1 MNMRGFLLVFFAVLW
16 AGPVLSQVTP
26 NPSIER
32 KSAKNVFIN
41 KIEIT
46 SEHTVFHMQFYDK
59 SDEDSFDRFMKENP
73 EIGRRL
79 KDMGLNREQ
88 ALKLF
93 RERMSMGQ
101 TISFQP
107 GSRVVLPD
115 GRKFKFI
122 KAINIPVSPERQEV
136 ETGKKYFFKV
146 YFEKIPA
153 GFEKI
158 DLIEYD
164 TDTEGTFQYWNF
176 NGIKI
181 NNPKNR
187 QPAAESPVEEPVLK
201 TTDFRVYGRILNAA
215 TNEPIHAK
223 IICDGRETGETID
236 SLQTSRTGKYE
247 FYVNENEISFRVS
260 APGFEELTESVN
272 LKVFLKSG
280 SFEKDIYVEPLPT
293 RDGVTEVEEEPAGA
307 DEKRTD
313 AEEKP
318 AEIIGEKLN
327 EEATAFKLDK
337 VYFNLGQAVI
347 LEESYEQLNLLA
359 EYLLAN
365 PELKIRIEGHTD
377 NQGDAAAN
385 QKLSIERAFNV
396 RQYLIGKGIDGKRI
410 SFKGFG
416 SSRPVSPNDTEESR
430 SRNRRVEYVI
440 VPGDE

>member
-1 MNMRGFLLVFFAVLW
+1 MNMKGFLLLVFATLWSFTAV
-16 AGPVLSQVTP
+16 SQVTP

-46 SEHTVFHMQFYDK
+46 EEYTVFHMQFYDK

-88 ALKLF
+88 ALKMF

-122 KAINIPVSPERQEV
+122 RAVNIPVSPERQEV

-164 TDTEGTFQYWNF
+164 ADSEGTLQYWNF
-176 NGIKI
+176 NGIRI
-181 NNPKNR
+181 NNPKDR
-187 QPAAESPVEEPVLK
+187 QPVQDSPVEEPVLK
-201 TTDFRVYGRILNAA
+201 ATDFRVYGRILNAA
-215 TNEPIHAK
+215 TGQPIHAR
-223 IICDGRETGETID
+223 IICSGKESGVAID

-260 APGFEELTESVN
+260 APGFEALTESVN

-280 SFEKDIYVEPLPT
+280 SFEKDIYVEPVDT
-293 RDGVTEVEEEPAGA
+293 AEATPAAPETAPGSS
-307 DEKRTD
+307 
-313 AEEKP
+313 
-318 AEIIGEKLN
+318 IGEQLN

-347 LEESYEQLNLLA
+347 LKESYEQLDHLA
-359 EYLLAN
+359 AYLKEN
-365 PELKIRIEGHTD
+365 PELKIQIEGHTD
-377 NQGDAAAN
+377 NQGDPAAN

-396 RQYLIGKGIDGKRI
+396 RQYLIEKGVEGKRI
-410 SFKGFG
+410 RFKGYG
-416 SSRPVSPNDTEESR
+416 SSQPVSPNDTEENR
-430 SRNRRVEYVI
+430 SRNRRVEYKI
-440 VPGDE
+440 VNS